1 MDKLNWTKI
10 IAASEIIGG
19 CAGLAAV
26 SFLVGVSLSS
36 ASFTTLLSTLFLLI
50 PFFLS
55 IYAGW
60 LLWVNGARGL
70 SLSTIVQALQI
81 IQLKIPGLLS
91 YKFVSGLE
99 IPLILEVDPLTSSIS
114 TNFSLGLSGSFDFSF
129 GGESQFL
136 FAVNFAALAAI
147 YYLSSLSKSQLSS
160 SSEDGYEEDELSE
173 EGGSPDETE
182 DKIDEEKNG

>member
-19 CAGLAAV
+19 CSGLAAV

-36 ASFTTLLSTLFLLI
+36 ASFSAVLSLLFLI
-50 PFFLS
+50 PFLLS

-60 LLWVNGARGL
+60 LLWKNEAQGL
-70 SLSTIVQALQI
+70 NLSIIVQALQI

-99 IPLILEVDPLTSSIS
+99 VPLIFEVDPLSSSIS

-136 FAVNFAALAAI
+136 FAVNLRRLLRSITFPI
-147 YYLSSLSKSQLSS
+147 
-160 SSEDGYEEDELSE
+160 
-173 EGGSPDETE
+173 
-182 DKIDEEKNG
+182 

>member
-91 YKFVSGLE
+91 YKFISGLE

-114 TNFSLGLSGSFDFSF
+114 TNFS
-129 GGESQFL
+129 
-136 FAVNFAALAAI
+136 
-147 YYLSSLSKSQLSS
+147 
-160 SSEDGYEEDELSE
+160 
-173 EGGSPDETE
+173 
-182 DKIDEEKNG
+182 

>member
-19 CAGLAAV
+19 CAGLAAI
-26 SFLVGVSLSS
+26 SFLVGISLSS
-36 ASFTTLLSTLFLLI
+36 SSFANLLSALIFLV

-60 LLWVNGARGL
+60 LLWMNKPRGL

-81 IQLKIPGLLS
+81 VQLKIPGLLS

-147 YYLSSLSKSQLSS
+147 YYLSSLRKSQLVS
-160 SSEDGYEEDELSE
+160 SSEDSYEEDELSD
-173 EGGSPDETE
+173 EGRSPDETE
-182 DKIDEEKNG
+182 HKIDEEKNG